1 LSCAKNLTVPVA
13 MLSSLIEYDAVIL
26 LFDGGGHKA
35 LWPSRAKSPWMSAF
49 QKRLFCGLSHDQH
62 AIC

>member
-1 LSCAKNLTVPVA
+1 

-35 LWPSRAKSPWMSAF
+35 LWPSRDKSPWMSGF
-49 QKRLFCGLSHDQH
+49 QKRLFCGLSHDQR
-62 AIC
+62 AIF